1 MLFKTVKI
9 LVTQLLTFAIIR
21 AVVLMSP
28 ENPSD
33 ALSAF
38 LAKKASSIAK
48 DIFEV
53 TWMLKDGCIALN

>member
-1 MLFKTVKI
+1 MFRQQCRILSYPSVTV
-9 LVTQLLTFAIIR
+9 VFR

-53 TWMLKDGCIALN
+53 MWNKRKILFNN